1 MSPACPR
8 RAACPHCIQLSIT
21 PQSISH
27 APRSVSPNGH
37 VSPKAVPKAPGAP
50 KGIQLSSTPKHIW
63 TPQTA
68 FPTATRPTGSQPHT
82 VPPSPSQ
89 GVGTPKA
96 DTAPAPRE
104 LRTHSSIPLGQR
116 TPQWAHPPC
125 HAPTELRH
133 AYPFPP
139 TPTPTRATATFPS
152 PRVPSPR
159 SHSHPCPPPRVPVP
173 RPCLLPH
180 EPTGHA
186 AAAPSLRGSGVSAR
200 SQRALGG
207 GTAGDRLCHA
217 APCHA
222 ARSRAEPSLGRM
234 KDERGDGDGT
244 ALGWD

>member
-37 VSPKAVPKAPGAP
+37 VSPDRPQGAGCPQRHPTEQHSKAHLDTPNCVPNSHTSHG
-50 KGIQLSSTPKHIW
+50 L
-63 TPQTA
+63 
-68 FPTATRPTGSQPHT
+68 HT
-82 VPPSPSQ
+82 VPPPPSQ

-104 LRTHSSIPLGQR
+104 LRTHSNIPLGQR

-125 HAPTELRH
+125 HAPTEPRH